1 MVSGWQQIP
10 LVENSVTKLFA
21 QSKVP
26 RPTDKHSCP
35 QNGTNAAPRQQPR
48 LRSQRNDARQQDYFC
63 TGTRQVLEGTPSI
76 FLALCSVADTSQCV
90 SVLVH
95 TAIKH
100 HVLVQCSPKSCCT
113 PCWGLPSSGTKP
125 GVHRSQLLAVC
136 S

>member
-35 QNGTNAAPRQQPR
+35 QNGTNAAPRQQSASSPK
-48 LRSQRNDARQQDYFC
+48 SAMQPQDC
-63 TGTRQVLEGTPSI
+63 TGARQVLEGTPSI

-113 PCWGLPSSGTKP
+113 PCWGLPSSGTNP